1 MGSSLG
7 DEILK
12 NNSGSNIGVRELLLS
27 GTQAL
32 VQATLIQKERDEFL
46 GLNTAGYITG
56 YRGSPLG
63 SVDKEFNKSNSFL
76 AEKSIFFHE
85 ALNEDLAATALWG
98 SQQSNLNGEG
108 KHDGVFGLW
117 YGKGPGVDRS
127 GDALRHANLA
137 GTSKFGGV
145 VMVMGD
151 DHTGESSTTLHQ
163 SDYGLIDSMIPIFSP
178 SGVQEIIDYSVY
190 GWSLSRFA
198 GVWVGLK
205 CIKDTVEVREIVNIN
220 STNILINKDTTQKF
234 SGKFG
239 IRLNDTPFEQEE
251 RIHNQKLP
259 AVKYFVR
266 KNNIDKGLFKNEKST
281 IGIVSAGKNWLDL
294 MSSLAI
300 LGLNENKCKELGI
313 TCYKIG
319 VIWPL
324 EDQNFKTWAKNLKTI
339 IIIEEKRKI
348 LEDQIK
354 NILFNENK
362 RPNVYGE
369 FDENGNKLFP
379 SSYSLN
385 PNQIVKVISSF
396 VYKTTNHKLRKI
408 NPSEGKDNSLVQS
421 KINYDPRKPYFCAG
435 CPHNSSTVIP
445 EGSRAYAGIGCHYM
459 VQWMDR
465 STVGYTHMGGEGANW
480 IGEAQ
485 FSKRDHIFQNIGD
498 GTYNHS
504 GLQAIRAAIA
514 AGVNITY
521 KILFNDA
528 VAMTGGQKNDGSL
541 DPLKIIR
548 ELNAFG
554 VKKIVG
560 VYDPKEEIDFKSYK
574 NLVELK
580 PREQLLDVQKALQ
593 KIKGVSAIVYIQTCA
608 AEKRRRRK
616 LGTFPNPKET
626 LYINPEVC
634 EGCGDCGIQS
644 NCVAI
649 LPLET
654 RLGRKRYIDQ
664 SSCNKDF
671 SCLGGFCPS
680 FVSLEIGNLKKEKS
694 LNLKFKE
701 IPEPKINF
709 EYESTYN
716 IVFTGIGGTGIVT
729 MGTILALAAKT
740 EKKYVGIMEMAGLAQ
755 KGGEVHVH
763 CKISNSSN
771 KINSIRVD
779 SGQANVI
786 IGGDLVVTA
795 AEKTLSLSNRFKT
808 ALICN
813 SNELITGDFTRNP
826 QLQIKSNNMKL
837 SLISNFKKKS
847 TWFIN
852 STEIAKSNLDN
863 TIYSNLVLLGYAFQ
877 AGLIPLKLQSI
888 FSAIKFNSKKYM
900 MNLNA
905 FNLGRKCYIDNLNKN
920 ISTNDVRTEEQKVQN
935 ADTFQFRKSRLEDF
949 GGSHIVNKFVKK
961 VNKSLEIDKTL
972 GKAVSD
978 GYFNVLYNKD
988 EYEVARLHVKYLKE
1002 NLDLN
1007 FKNYKNLNF
1016 FLAPPIL
1023 NFIKVNG
1030 RPKKFKFGGW
1040 IYIVFYLLMFLK
1052 PLRNSI
1058 FDIFSLSKERKME
1071 RQLLVSYEK
1080 DLEFIF
1086 KNFNN
1091 ENKDLLIEIARLP
1104 SKVLGFGPVKIKSI
1118 DDHYTHRNNIYNKL
1132 SKLNNLNLNAA
1143 E

>member
-1 MGSSLG
+1 MG
-7 DEILK
+7 EKILK
-12 NNSGSNIGVRELLLS
+12 NDAGSNAGINEQLIS

-32 VQATLIQKERDEFL
+32 VQATLIQKERDDFL
-46 GLNTAGYITG
+46 GFRTAGYVTG

-63 SVDKEFNKSNSFL
+63 SVDQEFNKTNNVL
-76 AEKSIFFHE
+76 KENSIFFHE

-98 SQQSNLNGEG
+98 TQQSNLNGEG
-108 KHDGVFGLW
+108 KYDGVFGLW

-137 GTSKFGGV
+137 GTSKLGGV

-178 SGVQEIIDYSVY
+178 SGVQEIIDYSIY
-190 GWSLSRFA
+190 GWSLSRYA
-198 GVWVGLK
+198 GVWAGLK
-205 CIKDTVEVREIVNIN
+205 CIKDTVEVKEIVNI
-220 STNILINKDTTQKF
+220 SPANILIHEDTNEKF
-234 SGKFG
+234 SGKFC
-239 IRLNDTPFEQEE
+239 IKLNDTPYEQEE

-266 KNNIDKGLFKNEKST
+266 KNKIDKELFKNQKST

-294 MSSLAI
+294 MSSLAM
-300 LGLNENKCKELGI
+300 LGLDENRCKELGI
-313 TCYKIG
+313 TCYKVG

-324 EDQNFKTWAKNLKTI
+324 EDQNFKIWAKNLKTI
-339 IIIEEKRKI
+339 IIVEEKRKI

-354 NILFNENK
+354 NILFNEHN

-369 FDENGNKLFP
+369 FDEKGDKLFP
-379 SSYSLN
+379 SSYALN
-385 PNQIVKVISSF
+385 PNQIIKVISE
-396 VYKTTNHKLRKI
+396 VVHKVTNRKI
-408 NPSEGKDNSLVQS
+408 SKIFPSENIAEDFLKS
-421 KINYDPRKPYFCAG
+421 KLNYDPRKPYFCAG
-435 CPHNSSTVIP
+435 CPHNSSTIIP
-445 EGSRAYAGIGCHYM
+445 DGSRAYAGIGCHYM

-504 GLQAIRAAIA
+504 GLQAIRASVA
-514 AGVNITY
+514 AKINITY

-528 VAMTGGQKNDGSL
+528 VAMTGGQKNDGDL
-541 DPLKIIR
+541 DPLKIIN

-554 VKKIVG
+554 VKKIIG
-560 VYDPKEEIDFKSYK
+560 VYDPKENIDLKTYK
-574 NLVELK
+574 KHVELQ
-580 PREQLLDVQKALQ
+580 PREQLLSVQNRLQ

-616 LGTFPNPKET
+616 LGTFPNTKET
-626 LYINPEVC
+626 LFINPEVC

-654 RLGRKRYIDQ
+654 QLGRKRYIDQ

-671 SCLGGFCPS
+671 SCLNGFCPS
-680 FVSLEIGNLKKEKS
+680 FVSLETSLIKNENPSIKES
-694 LNLKFKE
+694 NN

-709 EYESTYN
+709 KIENTYN
-716 IVFTGIGGTGIVT
+716 IVFAGIGGTGVVT
-729 MGTILALAAKT
+729 MGTILALAAKE

-763 CKISNSSN
+763 CKIADTS
-771 KINSIRVD
+771 KEINSIRVD
-779 SGQANVI
+779 DGQANVV

-795 AEKTLSLSNRFKT
+795 STKTINLANKFNT

-813 SNELITGDFTRNP
+813 DNELVTGDFTRNP
-826 QLQIKSNNMKL
+826 QFKIKSSNMKK
-837 SLISNFKKKS
+837 SLISNFNKNS
-847 TWFIN
+847 TWFLN
-852 STEIAKSNLDN
+852 STEFSKLNLGN
-863 TIYSNLVLLGYAFQ
+863 TIYSNLVLFGYAFQ
-877 AGLIPLKLQSI
+877 AGFIPLKFKSI
-888 FSAIKFNSKKYM
+888 CSAIETNSKKSE

-905 FNLGRKCYIDNLNKN
+905 FNLGRNLYINDESTAKN
-920 ISTNDVRTEEQKVQN
+920 QRSKIKDKKSQYEDPF
-935 ADTFQFRKSRLEDF
+935 TFRHQRLKDYA
-949 GGSHIVNKFVKK
+949 GSKYANKFKIK
-961 VNKSLEIDKTL
+961 VNQYIKLDKEL
-972 GKAVSD
+972 GKAVSE

-988 EYEVARLHVKYLKE
+988 EIEVARLHVKYLKE

-1007 FKNYKNLNF
+1007 FQKYKNIKF

-1023 NFIKVNG
+1023 SFIKING
-1030 RPKKFKFGGW
+1030 RPKKFKFGSW
-1040 IYIVFYLLMFLK
+1040 TYFIFYLLIFLK
-1052 PLRNSI
+1052 PFRNSI
-1058 FDIFSLSKERKME
+1058 VDIFSFSKERKME
-1071 RQLLVSYEK
+1071 IELLKSYEN
-1080 DLEFIF
+1080 DLIYISN
-1086 KNFNN
+1086 NFNQQ
-1091 ENKDLLIEIARLP
+1091 NKKILIEIARLP
-1104 SKVLGFGPVKIKSI
+1104 TKVLGFGPIKVKSI
-1118 DDHYTHRNNIYNKL
+1118 DNHYLQREILY
-1132 SKLNNLNLNAA
+1132 SKLKGFNKIKLAAA

>member
-1 MGSSLG
+1 MG
-7 DEILK
+7 EKILK
-12 NNSGSNIGVRELLLS
+12 NNSGSNAGINELLVS

-46 GLNTAGYITG
+46 GFRTAGYVTG

-63 SVDKEFNKSNSFL
+63 SVDQEFNKTNNVL
-76 AEKSIFFHE
+76 KEKSIFFHE

-98 SQQSNLNGEG
+98 TQQSNLNGEG
-108 KHDGVFGLW
+108 KYDGVFGLW

-137 GTSKFGGV
+137 GTSKLGGV

-190 GWSLSRFA
+190 GWSLSRYA
-198 GVWVGLK
+198 GVWTGLK
-205 CIKDTVEVREIVNIN
+205 CIKDTVEVKEIVNI
-220 STNILINKDTTQKF
+220 SPANILIHKDTNEKF
-234 SGKFG
+234 SGKFS
-239 IRLNDTPFEQEE
+239 IKLNDTPYEQEE

-266 KNNIDKGLFKNEKST
+266 KNKIDKELFKNQKST

-294 MSSLAI
+294 MSSLAM
-300 LGLNENKCKELGI
+300 LGLNENRCKELGI
-313 TCYKIG
+313 TCYKVG

-324 EDQNFKTWAKNLKTI
+324 EDQNFKIWAKNLKTI
-339 IIIEEKRKI
+339 IIVEEKRKI

-354 NILFNENK
+354 NILFNEHN

-369 FDENGNKLFP
+369 FDEKGDKLFP
-379 SSYSLN
+379 SSYALN
-385 PNQIVKVISSF
+385 PNQIIKVISE
-396 VYKTTNHKLRKI
+396 VVHKVTNRKI
-408 NPSEGKDNSLVQS
+408 SKIFPSENIAKDFLKS
-421 KINYDPRKPYFCAG
+421 KLNYDPRKPYFCAG
-435 CPHNSSTVIP
+435 CPHNSSTIIP
-445 EGSRAYAGIGCHYM
+445 DGSRAYAGIGCHYM

-465 STVGYTHMGGEGANW
+465 STIGYTHMGGEGANW

-485 FSKRDHIFQNIGD
+485 FSTRNHIFQNIGD

-504 GLQAIRAAIA
+504 GLQAIRASVA
-514 AGVNITY
+514 AKINITY

-528 VAMTGGQKNDGSL
+528 VAMTGGQKNDGNL
-541 DPLKIIR
+541 DPLKIIN

-554 VKKIVG
+554 VKKIIG
-560 VYDPKEEIDFKSYK
+560 VYDPKENIDLKTYK
-574 NLVELK
+574 KHVELQ
-580 PREQLLDVQKALQ
+580 PREQLFSVQNRLQ

-616 LGTFPNPKET
+616 LGTFPNTKET
-626 LYINPEVC
+626 LFINPEVC

-654 RLGRKRYIDQ
+654 QLGRKRYIDQ

-671 SCLGGFCPS
+671 SCLNGFCPS
-680 FVSLEIGNLKKEKS
+680 FVSLEPS
-694 LNLKFKE
+694 LVGQQNPFIKQSNN

-709 EYESTYN
+709 KIENTYN
-716 IVFTGIGGTGIVT
+716 IVFAGIGGTGIVT
-729 MGTILALAAKT
+729 MGTILALAAKE

-763 CKISNSSN
+763 CKIADTS
-771 KINSIRVD
+771 KEINSIRVD
-779 SGQANVI
+779 DGQANLV

-795 AEKTLSLSNRFKT
+795 STKTINLANKFNT

-813 SNELITGDFTRNP
+813 DNELVTGDFTRNP
-826 QLQIKSNNMKL
+826 QFKIKSSNMKKC
-837 SLISNFKKKS
+837 LISNFNKNS
-847 TWFIN
+847 TWFLN
-852 STEIAKSNLDN
+852 STEFSKLNLGN
-863 TIYSNLVLLGYAFQ
+863 TIYSNLVLFGYAFQ
-877 AGLIPLKLQSI
+877 AGFIPLKFKSI
-888 FSAIKFNSKKYM
+888 CSAIEINSKKSE

-905 FNLGRKCYIDNLNKN
+905 FNLGRNLYINDESTAKN
-920 ISTNDVRTEEQKVQN
+920 QKSKIKEKKSQYE
-935 ADTFQFRKSRLEDF
+935 DPFTFRHQRLKDYA
-949 GGSHIVNKFVKK
+949 GSKYANKFKIK
-961 VNKSLEIDKTL
+961 VNQYIKLDKEL
-972 GKAVSD
+972 GKAVSE

-988 EYEVARLHVKYLKE
+988 EIEVARLHVKYLKE

-1007 FKNYKNLNF
+1007 FQKYKNIKF

-1023 NFIKVNG
+1023 SFIKING
-1030 RPKKFKFGGW
+1030 RPKKFKFGSW
-1040 IYIVFYLLMFLK
+1040 TYFIFYLLIFLK

-1058 FDIFSLSKERKME
+1058 VDIFSFSKERKME
-1071 RQLLVSYEK
+1071 IELLKSYEN
-1080 DLEFIF
+1080 DLVYISN
-1086 KNFNN
+1086 NFNQH
-1091 ENKDLLIEIARLP
+1091 NKKILIEIARLP
-1104 SKVLGFGPVKIKSI
+1104 TKVLGFGPIKVKSI
-1118 DDHYTHRNNIYNKL
+1118 DNHYLQREILYNKL
-1132 SKLNNLNLNAA
+1132 KEFKKIKLAAA

>member
-1 MGSSLG
+1 MG
-7 DEILK
+7 EKILK
-12 NNSGSNIGVRELLLS
+12 NNAGSNAGINEELIS

-46 GLNTAGYITG
+46 GFRTAGYITG

-63 SVDKEFNKSNSFL
+63 SVDQEFNKTNKVL
-76 AEKSIFFHE
+76 KEKSIFFHE

-98 SQQSNLNGEG
+98 AQQSNLNGEG
-108 KHDGVFGLW
+108 KYDGVFGLW

-137 GTSKFGGV
+137 GTSKLGGV

-178 SGVQEIIDYSVY
+178 SGVQEIIDYSIY
-190 GWSLSRFA
+190 GWSLSRYA
-198 GVWVGLK
+198 GVWAGLK
-205 CIKDTVEVREIVNIN
+205 CIKDTVEVKQVVNIN
-220 STNILINKDTTQKF
+220 PANILIHKDTNEKF
-234 SGKFG
+234 SGKFS
-239 IRLNDTPFEQEE
+239 IKLNDTPYEQEE

-266 KNNIDKGLFKNEKST
+266 KNKIDKELFKNQKSS

-294 MSSLAI
+294 MSSLAM
-300 LGLNENKCKELGI
+300 LGLDETRCKEFGI
-313 TCYKIG
+313 TCYKVG

-324 EDQNFKTWAKNLKTI
+324 EDQNFKIWAKNLKTI
-339 IIIEEKRKI
+339 IIVEEKRKI

-354 NILFNENK
+354 NILFNEHN

-369 FDENGNKLFP
+369 FDENGDKLFP
-379 SSYSLN
+379 SSYALN
-385 PNQIVKVISSF
+385 PNQILKVISE
-396 VYKTTNHKLRKI
+396 VVHKVTNKKI
-408 NPSEGKDNSLVQS
+408 SKIFPSKNIGKDLL
-421 KINYDPRKPYFCAG
+421 KPKLNYDPRKPYFCAG
-435 CPHNSSTVIP
+435 CPHNSSTIIP

-465 STVGYTHMGGEGANW
+465 STIGYTHMGGEGANW

-485 FSKRDHIFQNIGD
+485 FSKRNHIFQNIGD

-504 GLQAIRAAIA
+504 GLQAIRASVA
-514 AGVNITY
+514 AKINITY

-528 VAMTGGQKNDGSL
+528 VAMTGGQKNDGNL
-541 DPLKIIR
+541 DPLKIIN

-554 VKKIVG
+554 VKKIIG
-560 VYDPKEEIDFKSYK
+560 VYDPKEDIDLNTYK
-574 NLVELK
+574 KHVELQ
-580 PREQLLDVQKALQ
+580 PREQLLSVQNRLQ

-616 LGTFPNPKET
+616 LGTFPDTKET
-626 LYINPEVC
+626 LFINPEVC

-654 RLGRKRYIDQ
+654 QLGRKRYIDQ

-671 SCLGGFCPS
+671 SCLNGFCPS
-680 FVSLEIGNLKKEKS
+680 FVSLEQS
-694 LNLKFKE
+694 LVRHENPLIEEFNN

-709 EYESTYN
+709 KIENTYN
-716 IVFTGIGGTGIVT
+716 IVFAGIGGTGVVT
-729 MGTILALAAKT
+729 MGTILALAAKE

-763 CKISNSSN
+763 CKIADTSNE
-771 KINSIRVD
+771 INSIRVD
-779 SGQANVI
+779 DGQANVI

-795 AEKTLSLSNRFKT
+795 STKTINLANKFNT

-813 SNELITGDFTRNP
+813 DNELVTGDFTRNP
-826 QLQIKSNNMKL
+826 QFKIKSSNMKK
-837 SLISNFKKKS
+837 SLISNFNKNS
-847 TWFIN
+847 TWFLN
-852 STEIAKSNLDN
+852 STELSKLNLGN
-863 TIYSNLVLLGYAFQ
+863 TIYSNLVLFGYAFQ
-877 AGLIPLKLQSI
+877 AGFIPLKFKSI
-888 FSAIKFNSKKYM
+888 CSAIKTNSKKSE

-905 FNLGRKCYIDNLNKN
+905 FNLGRNLYINDESITKN
-920 ISTNDVRTEEQKVQN
+920 QN
-935 ADTFQFRKSRLEDF
+935 SKIREKKSQYEDPYTFRHQRLKDYA
-949 GGSHIVNKFVKK
+949 GSKFANKFKNK
-961 VNKSLEIDKTL
+961 VNKYIKLDEEL
-972 GKAVSD
+972 GKAVSE

-988 EYEVARLHVKYLKE
+988 EIEVARLHVKYLKE
-1002 NLDLN
+1002 NLDLS
-1007 FKNYKNLNF
+1007 FQKYKNIKF

-1023 NFIKVNG
+1023 SFIKING
-1030 RPKKFKFGGW
+1030 RPKKFKFGSW
-1040 IYIVFYLLMFLK
+1040 AYFIFYLLIFLK
-1052 PLRNSI
+1052 PFRNSMV
-1058 FDIFSLSKERKME
+1058 DIFSFSKERKME
-1071 RQLLVSYEK
+1071 IELLKSYEN
-1080 DLEFIF
+1080 DLNFISN
-1086 KNFNN
+1086 NFNRQ
-1091 ENKDLLIEIARLP
+1091 NKKILIEIARLP
-1104 SKVLGFGPVKIKSI
+1104 NKVLGFGPVKVKSI
-1118 DDHYTHRNNIYNKL
+1118 ENHYLEREILYTKLKEFNKI
-1132 SKLNNLNLNAA
+1132 KLAAA

>member
-1 MGSSLG
+1 MG

-12 NNSGSNIGVRELLLS
+12 NNSSSNIGVNELLLS

-32 VQATLIQKERDEFL
+32 VQATLIQKERDDFL
-46 GLNTAGYITG
+46 GLNTAGYVTG

-63 SVDKEFNKSNSFL
+63 AVDQEFNNSNSIL
-76 AEKSIFFHE
+76 KEKSIFFKE

-98 SQQSNLNGEG
+98 CQQSNLNGEG
-108 KHDGVFGLW
+108 KHEGVFGLW

-178 SGVQEIIDYSVY
+178 SGVQEIIDYSIF
-190 GWSLSRFA
+190 GWSMSRFA
-198 GVWVGLK
+198 GVWAGLK
-205 CIKDTVEVREIVNIN
+205 CIKDTVEVREIVNI
-220 STNILINKDTTQKF
+220 STNNILINKDTNEKF

-259 AVKYFVR
+259 AVKFFVR
-266 KNNIDKGLFKNEKST
+266 KNNINKGLFKCQKST

-294 MSSLAI
+294 MSSLAM

-313 TCYKIG
+313 TCYKVG

-362 RPNVYGE
+362 RPYVYGE

-396 VYKTTNHKLRKI
+396 VYKSTNQKLS
-408 NPSEGKDNSLVQS
+408 NSFSSEEIENSFIQS

-435 CPHNSSTVIP
+435 CPHNSSTIIP
-445 EGSRAYAGIGCHYM
+445 DGSRAYAGIGCHYM

-485 FSKRDHIFQNIGD
+485 FSRRDHIFQNIGD

-541 DPLKIIR
+541 NPLKIIK

-560 VYDPKEEIDFKSYK
+560 VYDPKEEIDFKSYR

-580 PREQLLDVQKALQ
+580 PREQLLAVQKTLQ

-616 LGTFPNPKET
+616 LGTFPNTKET
-626 LYINPEVC
+626 LFINPEVC

-654 RLGRKRYIDQ
+654 KFGRKRYIDQ

-680 FVSLEIGNLKKEKS
+680 FVSLEPGNLKKENS
-694 LNLKFKE
+694 LNIQFKE
-701 IPEPKINF
+701 IPEPKTNF
-709 EYESTYN
+709 DYDSTYN
-716 IVFTGIGGTGIVT
+716 IVFTGIGGTGVVT

-740 EKKYVGIMEMAGLAQ
+740 EQKYVGIMEMAGLAQ

-763 CKISNSSN
+763 CKISNSS
-771 KINSIRVD
+771 KRINSIRVD
-779 SGQANVI
+779 SGQANVV

-795 AEKTLSLSNRFKT
+795 AEKTLILSNRFKT

-826 QLQIKSNNMKL
+826 QLQLNSNNMKL
-837 SLISNFKKKS
+837 SLKSNFDNKS

-852 STEIAKSNLDN
+852 STKIAKSNLGN
-863 TIYSNLVLLGYAFQ
+863 TIYSNLILLGYAFQ
-877 AGLIPLKLQSI
+877 AGLIPLKLQS
-888 FSAIKFNSKKYM
+888 FLSAIKINSKKYE

-905 FNLGRKCYIDNLNKN
+905 FELGRQCYVDNLNKN
-920 ISTNDVRTEEQKVQN
+920 SISNDVNFEEQKIQKC
-935 ADTFQFRKSRLEDF
+935 DSFQLRKSRLNDF
-949 GGSHIVNKFVKK
+949 GGSKFVKK
-961 VNKSLEIDKTL
+961 FTKTVKQSNEIDKTL

-1023 NFIKVNG
+1023 NFIKLNG
-1030 RPKKFKFGGW
+1030 RPKKFKFGDW
-1040 IYIVFYLLMFLK
+1040 IYLIFYLLIFFK
-1052 PLRNSI
+1052 PLRNTI
-1058 FDIFSLSKERKME
+1058 FDIFGFSKERKME
-1071 RQLLVSYEK
+1071 RQLLLSYEK

-1086 KNFNN
+1086 RNFNN
-1091 ENKDLLIEIARLP
+1091 ENKSLLVEIARLP
-1104 SKVLGFGPVKIKSI
+1104 SKILGFGPVKIKSI
-1118 DDHYTHRNNIYNKL
+1118 DNHYKDRKKLYDKL
-1132 SKLNNLNLNAA
+1132 SKLNNFNLSAA